1 MTKKNKPPYIK
12 PTITRMSF
20 TELDKL
26 KGMYLKTPSIR
37 EVDGYPVDQLLTEH
51 GSPLYVVSEASL
63 RQGYRNMFGAF
74 SKRYEKAVIAYS
86 YKTNYLSGI
95 CAILHQEGAWAEV
108 VSGFEYEMAK
118 RLGIPGEKIIF
129 NGPYKKPAELNRAFS
144 DGSAVNLDSS
154 DEYGIAAQVAE
165 TLGRKA
171 RVGVRVN
178 MQLNHPAWDKFGFSL
193 ENGKAYEICRRIS
206 RHKYLQLAGLHCH
219 VGTYVIDL
227 GIYRRVI
234 ENLISLAIKI
244 RKTLK
249 TDLAYLDIG
258 GGFPSSNTLHSQLMP
273 GETISPTPDHY
284 ADVICDIMLER
295 AGEFRDP
302 PLLILEPGRSI
313 VDESMVLLSKVIAVK
328 EGENKGRFAIIDAG
342 VNLLPTAYYYKH
354 AISSNRE
361 DAGIAE
367 PVDIF
372 GPLCMQIDVIRRD
385 ITLPRLQKGDIL
397 TIKNVGAYNFSQSMP
412 FIFPRPAVILV
423 SDKGVD
429 ILRRAE
435 TYDDLKGL
443 ERVPERLLSAEA
455 VRPSGSKSS

>member
-1 MTKKNKPPYIK
+1 MTKKIKPPYIK
-12 PTITRMSF
+12 PIVARMSF
-20 TELDKL
+20 TDTDKL
-26 KGMYLKTPSIR
+26 KGMYLKMPSTR
-37 EVDGYPVDQLLTEH
+37 EAGGYPVDKLLTEY

-63 RQGYRNMFGAF
+63 RQGYRGMFGVF
-74 SKRYEKAVIAYS
+74 SKRYEKVVIAYS

-95 CAILHQEGAWAEV
+95 CAVLHQEGAWAEV

-144 DGSAVNLDSS
+144 EGAAVNLDSC
-154 DEYGIAAQVAE
+154 DEFGIAEQAAE
-165 TLGRKA
+165 TLGREA

-206 RHKYLQLAGLHCH
+206 RHKYLKLAGLHCH

-234 ENLISLAIKI
+234 DNLASLAVRI
-244 RKTLK
+244 RETLK
-249 TDLAYLDIG
+249 TEISYLDIG
-258 GGFPSSNTLHSQLMP
+258 GGFPSVNTLHTQLMP
-273 GETISPTPDHY
+273 GETISPTPDQY
-284 ADVICDIMLER
+284 ADVICDIMSER
-295 AGEFRDP
+295 AGEFSNP

-328 EGENKGRFAIIDAG
+328 ERENKRRFAIIDAG
-342 VNLLPTAYYYKH
+342 VNLLPSAYYYKH
-354 AISSNRE
+354 DISSNRE
-361 DAGIAE
+361 PSGATESI
-367 PVDIF
+367 DIF

-385 ITLPRLQKGDIL
+385 AALPCLQTGDIL

-412 FIFPRPAVILV
+412 FIFARPAVIMV
-423 SDKGVD
+423 SNKGIDV
-429 ILRRAE
+429 LRRAE

-443 ERVPERLLSAEA
+443 EKVPERLLSVEA
-455 VRPSGSKSS
+455 IPGSS